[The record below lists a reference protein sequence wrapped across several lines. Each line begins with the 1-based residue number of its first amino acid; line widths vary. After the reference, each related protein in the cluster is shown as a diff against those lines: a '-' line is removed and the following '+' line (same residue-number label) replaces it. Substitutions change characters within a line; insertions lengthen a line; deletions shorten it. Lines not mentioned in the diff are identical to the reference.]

1 MEAHVASC
9 ILDCMAVVQFRT
21 PFAVVTINIAVLE
34 DTRVMWRKVRATD
47 MVTKSAC
54 QKLFHLPEPAQKLT
68 WTVPMAHNV
77 WIMRLVVWWTQA
89 TMAAVRFQ
97 KLFAVVTRNIA
108 ALKDTDV
115 TWPQKLALLEMFAF
129 RCWKRQPQL
138 AGIKILKSWPTWM
151 RRFALSPDPLFE
163 ETLKDP
169 QMDGLFV
176 DETNGTGLLFCYS
189 CAFLTCGLENSGLDF
204 VRTHRAN

>member
-1 MEAHVASC
+1 MNFGLPRTNPASG
-9 ILDCMAVVQFRT
+9 QSRT
-21 PFAVVTINIAVLE
+21 RTRDRRIASPTRWPRGGINERLLSNC
-34 DTRVMWRKVRATD
+34 W
-47 MVTKSAC
+47 
-54 QKLFHLPEPAQKLT
+54 LFNA
-68 WTVPMAHNV
+68 
-77 WIMRLVVWWTQA
+77 
-89 TMAAVRFQ
+89 
-97 KLFAVVTRNIA
+97 
-108 ALKDTDV
+108 DV

-189 CAFLTCGLENSGLDF
+189 CAFSTCGLENSGLDF

>member
-1 MEAHVASC
+1 
-9 ILDCMAVVQFRT
+9 
-21 PFAVVTINIAVLE
+21 
-34 DTRVMWRKVRATD
+34 
-47 MVTKSAC
+47 
-54 QKLFHLPEPAQKLT
+54 
-68 WTVPMAHNV
+68 
-77 WIMRLVVWWTQA
+77 
-89 TMAAVRFQ
+89 
-97 KLFAVVTRNIA
+97 
-108 ALKDTDV
+108 
-115 TWPQKLALLEMFAF
+115 
-129 RCWKRQPQL
+129 
-138 AGIKILKSWPTWM
+138 M